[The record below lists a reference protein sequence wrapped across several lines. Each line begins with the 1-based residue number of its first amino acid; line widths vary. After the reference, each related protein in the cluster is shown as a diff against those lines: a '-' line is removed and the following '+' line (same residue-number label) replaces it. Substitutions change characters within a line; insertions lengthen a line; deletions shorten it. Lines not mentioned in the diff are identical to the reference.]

1 MAIKTSK
8 ISELI
13 KALENIKNI
22 EGDLPIVMSKDEEGN
37 GYGAIDVNE
46 LYGLYNGVISI
57 YPSSS
62 HHDIEDFI

>member
-37 GYGAIDVNE
+37 GYSAIDVNE
-46 LYGLYNGVISI
+46 LYGLDNGVISI